1 MVCLHYYERVSSL
14 IGSPSL
20 HDRAS
25 PRLKDAQIPSSS
37 YPALYQELILN
48 VRKMYHRCK
57 LIHAD
62 LSEYN
67 ILYHE
72 THLFIIDV
80 SQSVEQD
87 HPNAF
92 DFLRKDLKNVEEFFG
107 RFGVGCLGLRRCFEF
122 VTRESVVEGDDDDEG
137 TVLQTWLAEERK
149 PEENDNL
156 DNAQAD
162 PETSA
167 HEDSVFLQSYIP
179 RTLNEVYDPE
189 RDVEA
194 LRKDGSKS
202 LIYLKTIGLVE
213 SSGNGNGELHFGK
226 DQECEGEYVSEEGDD
241 HKSEGDEGNDE
252 DDRAF
257 EDRQPRGH
265 RHEDKEAKK
274 VRQIIS
280 YLLPG
285 CIDQIMRY
293 H

>member
-1 MVCLHYYERVSSL
+1 MVCLRYYERASSL
-14 IGSPSL
+14 IGIY
-20 HDRAS
+20 DRAS

-37 YPALYQELILN
+37 YPALYHELILN
-48 VRKMYHRCK
+48 IRKMYHRCK

-137 TVLQTWLAEERK
+137 AVLQKWLAEERK
-149 PEENDNL
+149 PQENDNL
-156 DNAQAD
+156 DNPQAD

-167 HEDSVFLQSYIP
+167 HEDLVFLQSYIP

-213 SSGNGNGELHFGK
+213 STGNGDGELHFGRG
-226 DQECEGEYVSEEGDD
+226 QEGEYANEEGDD
-241 HKSEGDEGNDE
+241 HESEGDEGDDE
-252 DDRAF
+252 DDRVF

-274 VRQIIS
+274 VRLIIS

-285 CIDQIMRY
+285 CIDQIVRY
-293 H
+293 L